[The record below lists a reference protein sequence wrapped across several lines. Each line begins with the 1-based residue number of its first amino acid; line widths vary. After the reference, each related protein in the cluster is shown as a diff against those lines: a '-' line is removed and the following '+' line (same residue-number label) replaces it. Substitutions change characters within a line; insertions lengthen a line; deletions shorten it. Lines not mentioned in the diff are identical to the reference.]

1 VHPHDSKHCTED
13 TIARLREL
21 AALEE
26 VVAVGECGLDF
37 NRNYSPHPDQEKWFA
52 AQVAL
57 AEELQMPLFLHERD
71 ARQRF
76 CEILK
81 ATRKTTPAVVHCF
94 TGSGDDLRAYLDM
107 DLYIGIT
114 GWICDE
120 RRGFH
125 LRELIRNVPPNRLM
139 IETDA
144 PYLMPRSMPK
154 RPRDG
159 RNEPAFLPYV
169 VQAVAEALG
178 QPVAEVAEHTT
189 RTARE
194 FFRLR

>member
-1 VHPHDSKHCTED
+1 
-13 TIARLREL
+13 
-21 AALEE
+21 
-26 VVAVGECGLDF
+26 
-37 NRNYSPHPDQEKWFA
+37 
-52 AQVAL
+52 
-57 AEELQMPLFLHERD
+57 
-71 ARQRF
+71 
-76 CEILK
+76 
-81 ATRKTTPAVVHCF
+81 
-94 TGSGDDLRAYLDM
+94 M